1 MGASKFPPPRDLARR
16 CGGAMYRNILAPIR
30 DFVYPPVC
38 LTCDALLDADR
49 ERLCSPCWNSIPLVK
64 EGDALW
70 NELLRQLCADGLVAD
85 FSSCYLFQQEG
96 VLQKVLHKLKYGGMK
111 SLGGLLGREAG
122 KRLLAR
128 PDFLSADAIIPVPL
142 NRTKRRERGYNQ
154 AEEICFGISA
164 VTNLP
169 VSGSLLIRTRN
180 TESQTGLDRTER
192 MENVRGAFVVRPEAR
207 GEVEGRTLILVDD
220 VITTGS
226 TVAACAAELRRH
238 GAEKVFAASA
248 AIAS

>member
-1 MGASKFPPPRDLARR
+1 
-16 CGGAMYRNILAPIR
+16 MYRNILAPIR

-38 LTCDALLDADR
+38 LTCDTLLEDDR
-49 ERLCSPCWNSIPLVK
+49 ERICAPCWNSIPLVRK
-64 EGDALW
+64 GDALW
-70 NELLRQLCADGLVAD
+70 DELRRTLCADGLVAD
-85 FSSCYLFQQEG
+85 FSSCYLFEQEG
-96 VLQKVLHKLKYGGMK
+96 VLQKVLHQLKYGGMR

-122 KRLLAR
+122 KRLLGR

-154 AEEICFGISA
+154 AEEICSGISA
-164 VTNLP
+164 VTKLF
-169 VSGSLLIRTRN
+169 VSRSVLVRTRN

-192 MENVRGAFVVRPEAR
+192 MENVRGAFVMRPEAR
-207 GEVEGRTLILVDD
+207 GEVGSRTLILVDD

-226 TVAACAAELRRH
+226 TVAACAAELRRQ
-238 GAEKVFAASA
+238 GAEKVLVVSA